1 MSRVLVTG
9 ASGLVGRAAVPAL
22 ADRGFEVH
30 AVTTSRQPVGDDRLV
45 WHRADLLDP
54 RQTTEIV
61 RAARPT
67 HLLHLAWHTQPADI
81 YVSPMNVRWVDAG
94 IHLLQEFARHGGR
107 RAAIAGSCA
116 EYDWSVP
123 LSSEE
128 TTPKEPATLYGA
140 SKYAL
145 WLLASR
151 MTELQDVDLAWGRL
165 FSVFGPGEHAGRLV
179 PFVARA
185 LLTDQPASC
194 TLGTQIRDFL
204 YSGDAAAAFVALLES
219 DVNGPV
225 TIASGTGIPVRDLIS
240 EVGVVTGRPDLIRFG
255 EVAMRANEP
264 AELVADTRRL
274 NDEVGWSPA
283 VGLHEGI
290 AHTVRWWSD
299 QLSAAEASEASR
311 PAGSRAG

>member
-1 MSRVLVTG
+1 MSTVLVTG

-22 ADRGFEVH
+22 VRRGYEVH
-30 AVTTSRQPVGDDRLV
+30 AVTTSREPAEEAGVV

-54 RQTTEIV
+54 RQTTGVV

-123 LSSEE
+123 LSSED

-145 WLLASR
+145 WLMASR
-151 MTELQDVDLAWGRL
+151 MPDLRDLDIAWGRL
-165 FSVFGPGEHAGRLV
+165 FSVFGPGEHHGRLV

-185 LLTDQPASC
+185 LLAGEPAAC
-194 TLGTQIRDFL
+194 TLGTQVRDFL
-204 YSGDAAAAFVALLES
+204 YSGDAATAFVALLES

-225 TIASGTGIPVRDLIS
+225 NVASGTGIPVRDLIA
-240 EVGVVTGRPDLIRFG
+240 EVGAVTGRPDLIRFG
-255 EVAMRANEP
+255 EVAMRPNEP
-264 AELVADTRRL
+264 PELVADTHRL
-274 NDEVGWSPA
+274 NDEVGWTPE
-283 VGLHEGI
+283 VGIPEGV
-290 AHTVRWWSD
+290 ARTVQWWAD
-299 QLSAAEASEASR
+299 QLSAAEASRAV
-311 PAGSRAG
+311 GSRAAG